1 MEITIN
7 VGDTVQWTWI
17 TGGHSVTS
25 DDGLFNTGVLGAGST
40 FSFTFDQAGDFAY
53 HCIPHQ
59 AIGMVGVVHVLSAGP
74 VVPEPSSLLLLGIGA
89 TSLALSFRRWR
100 KDLAG

>member
-25 DDGLFNTGVLGAGST
+25 DDGLFDTGILVAGST

-59 AIGMVGVVHVLSAGP
+59 AIGMVGVVHVLSA
-74 VVPEPSSLLLLGIGA
+74 VAAVPAPSGLLLLGISAAG
-89 TSLALSFRRWR
+89 LFFPYRRWR